1 MAIGQTNVK
10 ISDINTENTST
21 TSNSLKTLSETAVEG
36 LSTLNEAP
44 YAMSEFRGY
53 THGPLDHNVTITW
66 STPVGKVGFRP
77 GLVGGAPSYPGA
89 SVPFGSQN
97 LKSVSFS
104 ENVNVLR
111 IDWSGNTA
119 VNTGWISVRS
129 NTAGAGTVTL
139 NRTSFGS
146 TTTSY
151 VNQHYMSGLTLA
163 QANAF
168 VPTNNTGT
176 ATATWIFSYQP

>member
-36 LSTLNEAP
+36 LSTLNESP
-44 YAMSEFRGY
+44 YGMGEFRGY
-53 THGPLDHNVTITW
+53 THGPLDHSVTIAW
-66 STPVGKVGFRP
+66 DTPQGKVGFR
-77 GLVGGAPSYPGA
+77 GGGVTSGGA
-89 SVPFGSQN
+89 VPFGSQN
-97 LKSVSFS
+97 ITTASYS
-104 ENVNVLR
+104 ENVNIFR
-111 IDWSGNTA
+111 IDWQGNTA

-129 NTAGAGTVTL
+129 NTAGNGTETL
-139 NRTSFGS
+139 NRTSFSS

-168 VPTNNTGT
+168 VPTHNTGT
-176 ATATWIFSYQP
+176 VSNTWIFSYQP